1 MKTIIFTSVFRLV
14 FYPLVGIGIVYVSRL
29 LGLIIDPMMELV
41 LLLMYAT
48 PPANNLLVMA

>member
-14 FYPLVGIGIVYVSRL
+14 FYPLVGIGIVYGSRL